1 MAGPM
6 TNCSK
11 EPKSASIIIVGNE
24 ILCGRTLDT
33 NSHWIAKKLY
43 ELGIRVGCIATIA
56 DVEEKIAQTVRD
68 LSREHDYVI
77 VTGGIGPTPDDVTR
91 QAVATAFNR
100 GLATNPEAERII
112 RERYRENMNPYR
124 LAMARLPEGSE
135 LIRNRSFAAPG
146 FRIENVFV
154 FPGVPQLMQEMF
166 DEILPS
172 LETTEFFE
180 REIPAY
186 LPESEFSQVLYSLPK
201 RPDVSIGS
209 YPKMHDD
216 GRWTVTIVVSGSS
229 RDAVD
234 EVAGLLESRLG
245 QLESGKRLNGP
256 S

>member
-1 MAGPM
+1 MALPM
-6 TNCSK
+6 TNRSK
-11 EPKSASIIIVGNE
+11 EPKSASIIVVGNE

-43 ELGIRVGCIATIA
+43 ELGICVRRIVTIP
-56 DVEEKIAQTVRD
+56 DVEEKITQTVRD
-68 LSREHDYVI
+68 SSREHDYVI

-91 QAVATAFNR
+91 QAAAAAFNR

-112 RERYRENMNPYR
+112 RERYKENMNPYR

-166 DEILPS
+166 DQILPS

-180 REIPAY
+180 RRIPAH
-186 LPESEFSQVLYSLPK
+186 LPESEFSQILYSLPN

-209 YPKMHDD
+209 YPTMHDD
-216 GRWTVTIVVSGSS
+216 GRWTVAIVVSGSS

-234 EVAGLLESRLG
+234 EVAG
-245 QLESGKRLNGP
+245 QLEIQLRELERSKGINEP